1 MTRPVAVLR
10 PEPGNQATAARIEAA
25 GLRAIRLPLFAV
37 RPLDWTPPDPRQFDA
52 LILTSANAARLAGAG
67 LDALRNLPV
76 HAVGAATAAAAQA
89 QRLSVATVGRG
100 DGNDL
105 LGMLSA
111 QGVQRALLLA
121 GRDRRL
127 DAGGVIAQVITVYA
141 SDSLK
146 VAPAAIRNLS
156 GAVALLHSARAAQ
169 RLGEL
174 VDQASMGRGSI
185 RLGAI
190 SRAVADATGTGW
202 DHVATASSPDDEALV
217 ALAQRLAD

>member
-25 GLRAIRLPLFAV
+25 GLRAIRLPLFVV

-67 LDALRNLPV
+67 LDAVRSLPV

-89 QRLSVATVGRG
+89 QGLSVATVGHG
-100 DGNDL
+100 DGDDL
-105 LGMLSA
+105 LDTLAA
-111 QGVQRALLLA
+111 QDVERALLLA

-127 DAGGVIAQVITVYA
+127 DSGGIVAQAIAVYA
-141 SDSLK
+141 SDSTP

-174 VDQASMGRGSI
+174 VDQNGIDCGSI

-190 SRAVADATGTGW
+190 SRAVADAAGTGW
-202 DHVATASSPDDEALV
+202 DHVAAASSPDDEALV
-217 ALAQRLAD
+217 VLAQRLAD

>member
-10 PEPGNQATAARIEAA
+10 PEPGNHATALRIEAT

-37 RPLDWTPPDPRQFDA
+37 RPLAWTPPDPRRFDA

-67 LDALRNLPV
+67 LDALRSLPV

-89 QRLSVATVGRG
+89 QGLSVATVGQG
-100 DGNDL
+100 DGQDL
-105 LGMLSA
+105 LETVA
-111 QGVQRALLLA
+111 AEGVERALLLV

-127 DAGGVIAQVITVYA
+127 DAGGIVAQAITVYA
-141 SDSLK
+141 SNEQAI
-146 VAPAAIRNLS
+146 APPAIRNLS
-156 GAVALLHSARAAQ
+156 ETVALLHSARAAQ

-174 VDQASMGRGSI
+174 ADRNGVDRGSI

-190 SRAVADATGTGW
+190 SRAVADAAGHGW
-202 DHVATASSPDDEALV
+202 NHVGAAPSPDDEALV